1 MQMLGNYYKT
11 HYYLAVLSPG
21 EKKKKTSP
29 EQSTHTA
36 LWCRSQVKQA
46 YINNF

>member
-1 MQMLGNYYKT
+1 MLGNYYKT
-11 HYYLAVLSPG
+11 HYLAVLSPG
-21 EKKKKTSP
+21 EKKKKKTYP